1 MFKRLVVLLIVMV
14 CLVSFSYAKKPVKLM
29 DKDMSEIQG
38 AFLPVVLPIMPTA
51 PVMEPLNAV
60 SSLLEKN
67 KRTVEYAGIGAG
79 MLAIGLAAPE
89 VGLPL
94 AISLYTDSVM
104 CRRQNQKTF
113 DECMDERISDTLGIT
128 ARDEGI
134 GRVSKPAGNLF
145 TGVGLADDASEL
157 STNKKLGDALAYSG
171 GVKVYIKS
179 LDKTCTLVDKD
190 KVVCPTDTP
199 RLTSNPPTG
208 NGCDTI
214 TQQTFVKDEL
224 GIWRQPGVTVSNGN
238 AAQVLPFK
246 PVYPTEKCE
255 FEIPSGTKTSCYPKV
270 TSRKTTS
277 SGGSGSSS
285 LLGRITSATKTAHS
299 IAITNPKANT
309 PVTYTVDNKTYT
321 GLQDASGQGTCVA
334 PQNVTCAPNL
344 LNTPATLN
352 PLAPAAQN
360 QVCVV
365 NTGTTTAKKT
375 TSHSDGGSPA
385 PSSTG
390 GTPKTTTAAPP
401 VATAKPTT
409 PVKNTSGYG
418 SNPSGT
424 VQKAAGTVVPANKSL
439 KDYSP
444 AEARAISNR

>member
-1 MFKRLVVLLIVMV
+1 MRRIV
-14 CLVSFSYAKKPVKLM
+14 LVSFIIVAL
-29 DKDMSEIQG
+29 
-38 AFLPVVLPIMPTA
+38 
-51 PVMEPLNAV
+51 V
-60 SSLLEKN
+60 SSFS
-67 KRTVEYAGIGAG
+67 
-79 MLAIGLAAPE
+79 LAAKPKKLSSE
-89 VGLPL
+89 QMNKVKGVGAAVLLPYAYDL
-94 AISLYTDSVM
+94 FTSAVM
-104 CRRQNQKTF
+104 CQRKSSKTTCDPGAPTNRLAKDALKEECLQKKQEVY
-113 DECMDERISDTLGIT
+113 DKCMDERILDAAGKGVAGEVI
-128 ARDEGI
+128 EKK
-134 GRVSKPAGNLF
+134 VSKTIGKALNV
-145 TGVGLADDASEL
+145 VGIADNTCEL
-157 STNKKLGDALAYSG
+157 LTDKKCGDALAYSG

-199 RLTSNPPTG
+199 CLTTNPPTG
-208 NGCDTI
+208 NGCDAI
-214 TQQTFVKDEL
+214 TQQTLVRDPLL
-224 GIWRQPGVTVSNGN
+224 GTWSQPGVKVSNDK
-238 AAQVLPFK
+238 AAQ
-246 PVYPTEKCE
+246 PVSFTPVFPTEKCE

-285 LLGRITSATKTAHS
+285 LLGRLTGATGTPPKITVTNSKTY
-299 IAITNPKANT
+299 IPT
-309 PVTYTVDNKTYT
+309 TYTVGGKTYT
-321 GLQDASGQGTCVA
+321 GLQNANGQGVCAA

-344 LNTPATLN
+344 SNTPATLN